1 MWTRQAAA
9 ACWQAGTGNERDGED
24 EEIQREEM
32 RE

>member
-9 ACWQAGTGNERDGED
+9 ACWQAGAGNERD

-32 RE
+32 SE